1 MKIKETEK
9 KIPIFGLSFIE
20 LNDLIIWI
28 IIAILLRIIN
38 LKSFL
43 LFHTLAEL
51 FSALMAY
58 VIFLIIWESK
68 SLLLNRYL
76 LLIGASFFFIGSFDL
91 LHILAF
97 RGIGIL
103 PIIDL
108 KMTIQFG
115 VFARY
120 IASVSFMIAPLFL
133 VQNNNENNDLKFLEN
148 SRFVRNIF
156 LIYSIV
162 AACIFTSVFYLTKF
176 PLYNI
181 EDLGHTL
188 FTQTSEY
195 VIFFIFSVSLVLLYA
210 KRDRFDKKVFTLI
223 AISIFLA
230 TLGELPFIVYNHMD
244 KFPSF
249 VGHMLKMISLYL
261 IYKAIVVTGFEQ
273 PNSIIF
279 RELKQREEALNE
291 EATFQKSE
299 KTLIYTHFTAGKD
312 HLEKRTAAKNSPII
326 EENYHSF
333 MQNFSGIL
341 FQLDRDLSLTF
352 IEGAV
357 QEITGYS
364 KEDFLS
370 GNLKWDEIVEPED
383 RPIYSKKRANT
394 VCSPELS
401 VEAEYRI
408 RKKDGE
414 VRWVREIIRQNPE
427 MVGKRMEFQGSV
439 HDITE
444 RKYIMESLE
453 KYDKA
458 RIKEIHHRIKNNL
471 QVITSLL
478 DLQAERFS
486 RRETVQTQEVLAA
499 FKDSQNRVVSMAL
512 IHQELYKSRDM
523 ATLDFASYLQKL
535 TANLLDS
542 YTIENQNIDLKL
554 DLEPVYL
561 DMDIAIPLGIIV
573 NELISNSLKHAFQPG
588 QQGEIRITLHRYEN
602 SGKIREN
609 FADPNKN
616 TCCKSEKCLQYTLTV
631 ADNGAGIPDEGIK
644 NTDSLGLQLI
654 SLLVDQIDG
663 HLELNIDSGTE
674 FIISFS
680 NTNDSKNMAVC
691 KKWSAEN

>member
-9 KIPIFGLSFIE
+9 KISIFRSSFIE

-28 IIAILLRIIN
+28 IIAILLRMIN

-58 VIFLIIWESK
+58 IIFLIIWESK

-108 KMTIQFG
+108 NMTIQFG
-115 VFARY
+115 IFARY
-120 IASVSFMIAPLFL
+120 IASVSFMIAPFFL
-133 VQNNNENNDLKFLEN
+133 VQNNNENNDLTFLEN

-181 EDLGHTL
+181 EDLGLTL
-188 FTQTSEY
+188 FTQTSGY
-195 VIFFIFSVSLVLLYA
+195 VIFFIFCVSFVLLYT
-210 KRDRFDKKVFTLI
+210 KRNRFDKKVFRLI

-230 TLGELPFIVYNHMD
+230 TLGELPFIVYNHVD

-249 VGHMLKMISLYL
+249 VAHMFKMMSLYL

-299 KTLIYTHFTAGKD
+299 KALIYTHFAAGKG
-312 HLEKRTAAKNSPII
+312 HLEKKTATKKSPII

-357 QEITGYS
+357 QEIKGYS

-370 GNLKWDEIVEPED
+370 GNLNWNEIAVPED
-383 RPIYSKKRANT
+383 MPIYSKERANT
-394 VCSPELS
+394 VSIPELP
-401 VEAEYRI
+401 VEFEYRI

-414 VRWVREIIRQNPE
+414 VRWLREIIRQNPKTA
-427 MVGKRMEFQGSV
+427 GKRIEFQGSV

-535 TANLLDS
+535 TTNLLDS
-542 YTIENQNIDLKL
+542 YAIENQNIDLKL

-588 QQGEIRITLHRYEN
+588 QRGEIRITLHRYEN
-602 SGKIREN
+602 SGKIREK
-609 FADPNKN
+609 FADPKEN
-616 TCCKSEKCLQYTLTV
+616 TCCNSDKCLQYTLTV
-631 ADNGAGIPDEGIK
+631 ADNGAGIPDAGIK

-654 SLLVDQIDG
+654 SLLVEQIDG
-663 HLELNIDSGTE
+663 HLELKKDSGTE

-680 NTNDSKNMAVC
+680 NTNDSKNMAIC
-691 KKWSAEN
+691 KK